1 MLADDAEHGENDADP
16 SRLIL
21 HPIEAPT
28 RLLLD
33 ATLVLHHGLISA
45 VGIVRVEHYVYE
57 YLAREA
63 APAAALDFVTWDH
76 AHSVYRAITAQ
87 ERLSLASI
95 IFRTEA
101 VAAPVPPEPCPPEP
115 EDADADLAVPT
126 VMPVVAAAVEA
137 PPRLTARSNAADRDA
152 ALAAIARRYLPVD
165 PQHAAPRRIAT
176 RAVRVAALM
185 SARLAHRLVA
195 AVVHTTDWL
204 RPKPAPLPEPLLE
217 LLAEPVPEPEPEPEP
232 EPPPPN
238 PFRRGDVLVSLAN
251 AWDFMDYAYLAS
263 LKPKLGVRF
272 VCILYDVCGVELPYV
287 TPGPTHQYH
296 RHWVEIGHIAERL
309 ISISQFSA
317 DSYRRLIGEPNN
329 IDVPIHVAGLPN
341 FLHAR
346 AAEIGELAVPD
357 LIDRD
362 FVVFCS
368 TIEIRKN
375 HILLINLWEELRQ
388 RLPNGRLPILVFVGK
403 WGWYADNV
411 RMIAERNFRLR
422 PHLRILTDIS
432 DAELIWLYR
441 HASFTVFP
449 ALSEGFGLAAAESL
463 SFGTPVITS
472 HCPALIEATEG
483 LMPALHPQD
492 FIGWR
497 QAIEHI
503 ILDDDALAA
512 LRSKAKQ
519 FRGPAYQAFAEL
531 VLHSAQGGAMPS
543 ERSKPMAPQSLPA

>member
-1 MLADDAEHGENDADP
+1 MLPTDAERGKNDADP

-28 RLLLD
+28 RLILD
-33 ATLVLHHGLISA
+33 ATLVLRHGLISA

-63 APAAALDFVTWDH
+63 APAAALEFVTWDH

-87 ERLSLASI
+87 ERLNLASI

-101 VAAPVPPEPCPPEP
+101 VNPSTQPEPCPPAA
-115 EDADADLAVPT
+115 DDSDADLPLVP
-126 VMPVVAAAVEA
+126 AAPEP
-137 PPRLTARSNAADRDA
+137 PPRLTARSNVADRDA
-152 ALAAIARRYLPVD
+152 ALAAIAVRYLPVD
-165 PQHAAPRRIAT
+165 PQHAAPRRILT
-176 RAVRVAALM
+176 RAVRLSALM
-185 SARLAHRLVA
+185 CARLAHRLVA
-195 AVVHTTDWL
+195 AVAHTVDWL
-204 RPKPAPLPEPLLE
+204 RPKPKPEPLPELLLE
-217 LLAEPVPEPEPEPEP
+217 PEAD
-232 EPPPPN
+232 PPPPN
-238 PFRRGDVLVSLAN
+238 PFRRGDVLISLAN

-272 VCILYDVCGVELPYV
+272 ICILYDVCGVELPYV

-296 RHWVEIGHIAERL
+296 RHWVEIGHIAEQL

-317 DSYRRLIGEPNN
+317 DSYRSLIGQPNH

-346 AAEIGELAVPD
+346 AAEIGEVAVPD

-375 HILLINLWEELRQ
+375 HILLVNLWEELRQ
-388 RLPNGRLPILVFVGK
+388 RLPTERLPILVFVGK

-497 QAIEHI
+497 QTIEHI

-531 VLHSAQGGAMPS
+531 VLRSAAGGAIPALS
-543 ERSKPMAPQSLPA
+543 GESSRPMAPQSLPA